1 LSNHLYL
8 TKGPFS
14 GSSSGNNHKT
24 LKNMLRHVVMFKTRP
39 MPEEEKTIAIERLKR
54 AIDALEQEVPQV
66 KFLQTG
72 INFNTR
78 PQAFDLVLISDF
90 EREEDLDIYRDHPQH
105 QRVMD
110 IIHEAVD
117 KVHVVDFYL

>member
-1 LSNHLYL
+1 
-8 TKGPFS
+8 
-14 GSSSGNNHKT
+14 
-24 LKNMLRHVVMFKTRP
+24 MFKTRP

>member
-1 LSNHLYL
+1 
-8 TKGPFS
+8 
-14 GSSSGNNHKT
+14 
-24 LKNMLRHVVMFKTRP
+24 MFKTRE
-39 MPEEEKTIAIERLKR
+39 MPAEDKTLAIGKLKA

-66 KFLQTG
+66 KYLQTG

-90 EREEDLDIYRDHPQH
+90 ESEEDLDLYREHPQH

-110 IIHEAVD
+110 IIREAVEH
-117 KVHVVDFYL
+117 VHVVDFNL